1 MKKHGLHLILCLF
14 CLLFISCSTVH
25 LTSGGF
31 NRPASM
37 NSIINEKYEVV
48 KHFSV
53 ETKGWF
59 TLASLYTFKDTNVQ
73 KILQNELDSVQGDA
87 IVNVKIK
94 GQTTFVDSVLPMG
107 LYCVAIAVNPY
118 LAFVSFMIPTS
129 RTYTIEG
136 DVIKYFE

>member
-1 MKKHGLHLILCLF
+1 MKKQKLHLILCLF

-37 NSIINEKYEVV
+37 NNITNEKFGVV

-59 TLASLYTFKDTNVQ
+59 TLASLYTFKDTNVH
-73 KILQNELDSVQGDA
+73 KLLQNELDSVQGDA

>member
-1 MKKHGLHLILCLF
+1 MKKYEVQLVLCLF
-14 CLLFISCSTVH
+14 SLLFIGCSTVH

-37 NSIINEKYEVV
+37 NSIINEKYGVV
-48 KHFSV
+48 KHFSI

-59 TLASLYTFKDTNVQ
+59 TLAGLYTFRDTNIQ
-73 KILQNELDSVQGDA
+73 KILQNELDSAQGDA
-87 IVNVKIK
+87 IVNIKIK
-94 GQTTFVDSVLPMG
+94 GQTTFIDYLLPMG
-107 LYCVAIAVNPY
+107 IYSVATIVDPRLF
-118 LAFVSFMIPTS
+118 LAMYIVPTS

>member
-1 MKKHGLHLILCLF
+1 MKKRGVHLVLCLF
-14 CLLFISCSTVH
+14 SLLFIGCSTVH

-37 NSIINEKYEVV
+37 NNITNEKFGVV

-59 TLASLYTFKDTNVQ
+59 TLASLYTFKDTNIQ

>member
-1 MKKHGLHLILCLF
+1 MKKHGVHLVLCLF
-14 CLLFISCSTVH
+14 SLLFIGCSTVH

-37 NSIINEKYEVV
+37 NNITDKKFGVV

-59 TLASLYTFKDTNVQ
+59 TLANLYTFKNTNIQ
-73 KILQNELDSVQGDA
+73 KILQNEIDSVQGDA

-94 GQTTFVDSVLPMG
+94 GQTTFVDSALPMG
-107 LYCVAIAVNPY
+107 LYFVAVAINPY
-118 LAFVSFMIPTS
+118 LAFASFMIPTS